1 MKRITPTE
9 LRRNL
14 YRLLDEVAE
23 GGEPL
28 SVERH
33 GKQVV
38 IATAP
43 APGRLDRLVPHDAV
57 VGDSEDLVHLDWS
70 STWAANPT
78 DT

>member
-23 GGEPL
+23 GGESL
-28 SVERH
+28 SVDRH

-38 IATAP
+38 ITTAP

-57 VGDSEDLVHLDWS
+57 VGDSEDLAPVDWS
-70 STWAANPT
+70 AYWTEGSIDA
-78 DT
+78 